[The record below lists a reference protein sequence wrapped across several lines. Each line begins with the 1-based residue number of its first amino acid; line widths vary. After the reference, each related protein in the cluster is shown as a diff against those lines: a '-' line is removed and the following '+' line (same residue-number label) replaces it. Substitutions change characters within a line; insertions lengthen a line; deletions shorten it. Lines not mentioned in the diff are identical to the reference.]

1 MTRRI
6 ITNGHKHTGPIQPM
20 SEHDWRYPHTRVGER
35 FGWLG
40 KYLKGATK

>member
-20 SEHDWRYPHTRVGER
+20 QEYDYRFPHTRVGKVL
-35 FGWLG
+35 GWFD
-40 KYLKGATK
+40 KYLGERK